1 VADIVPLGGI
11 VAVGAFYGAGVAR
24 VWQRAGRGRIVR
36 VWQTVC
42 FGTALVTLAIAFASG
57 LDAAAQRSLAA
68 HMAQH
73 VLLISVAAPLLVL
86 GAPIIV
92 TSYAL
97 DVPESGRRLGLWF
110 HRFGGM
116 RRTAL
121 VVGAAFVLHTSAVG
135 IWHLPAAYGAALT
148 NPLLHAI
155 EHASFLLT
163 AMFLWWAVL
172 GAGRR
177 LAGGAGVLVLFVVTL
192 PMNALGLLMTL
203 AHSPWYA
210 AYTHH
215 TSMQTA
221 LDDQAVAGVIMW
233 GFGGVATL
241 VGAFALFVAWLQ
253 GMERATPG
261 RARTEGA
268 VPVGTAA
275 P

>member
-1 VADIVPLGGI
+1 VVDIVPLGGI

-36 VWQTVC
+36 VWQSVC
-42 FGTALVTLAIAFASG
+42 FGAALVTLAIALASG
-57 LDAAAQRSLAA
+57 LDAAAHRSLAA

-86 GAPIIV
+86 GAPLIV

-97 DVPESGRRLGLWF
+97 DVPDAGRRLGLWF
-110 HRFGGM
+110 HRLGGK

-121 VVGAAFVLHTSAVG
+121 VVGTAFVLHTAAVG
-135 IWHLPAAYGAALT
+135 IWHLPATYGAALT
-148 NPLLHAI
+148 NPLVHAT

-215 TSMQTA
+215 SSMQAA

-233 GFGGVATL
+233 GFGGVASL

-261 RARTEGA
+261 RAHTESGA
-268 VPVGTAA
+268 PLGTAA